1 MPLHRDR
8 RTTPQSAKR
17 GQPCGLPQ
25 EAHRAAPRRL
35 HGQPVRA
42 ARRSLPEH
50 FLRQS
55 RRFKLTSLCSKAA
68 SPSRRRCG
76 LPDL

>member
-17 GQPCGLPQ
+17 GPPCGLPQ
-25 EAHRAAPRRL
+25 EAQRAAPRRL
-35 HGQPVRA
+35 HGQPARA
-42 ARRSLPEH
+42 ARRSLPEN

-55 RRFKLTSLCSKAA
+55 RWFKLTSSCSSARDREHVRAVHCK
-68 SPSRRRCG
+68 
-76 LPDL
+76 